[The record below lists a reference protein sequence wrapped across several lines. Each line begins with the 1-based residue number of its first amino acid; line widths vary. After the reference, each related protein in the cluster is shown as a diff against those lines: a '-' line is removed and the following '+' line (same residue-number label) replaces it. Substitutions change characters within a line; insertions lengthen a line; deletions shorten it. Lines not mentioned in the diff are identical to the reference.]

1 MIINSIHAE
10 NVLKYSV
17 LDLDEIPDRGLISVT
32 GDNESGKS
40 SIGESICFALF
51 GRTFSLGPDEF
62 DKVIRW
68 GETRCSIR
76 LDFTTPDGKRYQIA
90 RFLDKQGNHGASI
103 SLSGADPLVRGVGE
117 VEERL
122 RAIIG
127 FGYTEF
133 IESFYLAQREIST
146 PNPHS
151 FAVKAMAGVDKMEQ
165 AIVSC
170 RAEQE
175 GFREQLT
182 EIEAEKVQVDAKI
195 ADLDLAEGHLETL
208 EAEQQAISDHID
220 LAHQQIRTAGEH
232 SQQAKQVGDRL
243 VNGAKRWLGVRSG
256 LSVADYRLQAQGLD
270 KLLALVLPLCKDA
283 PQTAEPAKD
292 LVALGADAR
301 RALQEFDQLRDLARD
316 YRVELQR
323 ELGEADDDVTETDA
337 AEADATQAETPG
349 QAADTQS
356 LSGQL
361 QALLQQDAELSANRR
376 YWRLL
381 LAVCLPAALALG
393 GWSWWLGAFGSGAV
407 AGAGS
412 GAGGGDATLL
422 QTWLPI
428 GAVILGVFAASA
440 LWYML
445 RLSGRIDENH
455 QQQAL
460 VHTKQNRIRER
471 VGQFADLE
479 TIPVTEAIER
489 LRRLGNDD
497 IIAQTSRYADAAGQA
512 LFDHDEYEKRRR
524 LFHDRVVAL
533 TDGLTRLR
541 DDAATGISAHDQ
553 AIVTDTEKRQVLA
566 QAIDKERERVGKFL
580 ELNAVADNL
589 SERIADLDRR
599 IRVRD
604 LAIDLLE
611 GAVHYISQRFNTEVR
626 NLSADSLLKFT
637 NGRYEHLQIDE
648 NLNVKAFSAEK
659 RDFMHL
665 DEISSGTQRQ
675 IMLAVRLSLSQKL
688 VNSVIE
694 GPQALFLDEPFAFFD
709 EDRTASALAIL
720 PEVSGDFTQIWVTS
734 QKFPERS
741 HFDIHIECN
750 ARESVSPWIRRTSDS
765 E

>member
-17 LDLDEIPDRGLISVT
+17 LDLDQIPERGLISVT

-51 GRTFSLGPDEF
+51 GRTFSLGPDEL

-103 SLSGADPLVRGVGE
+103 SLSGADPLVRGVDE

-165 AIVSC
+165 AIISC
-170 RAEQE
+170 RAEQQ
-175 GFREQLT
+175 GFGEQLA
-182 EIEAEKVQVDAKI
+182 EIETEKAQVDAKI
-195 ADLDLAEGHLETL
+195 ADLGLAEGHLETL
-208 EAEQQAISDHID
+208 EAEQQALSDHID
-220 LAHQQIRTAGEH
+220 LAHQQIRAAGDR
-232 SQQAKQVGDRL
+232 SQQAKLVGDRM
-243 VNGAKRWLGVRSG
+243 VVGAKRWLGVRSE
-256 LSVADYRLQAQGLD
+256 LSVVDYRAQAQGLD
-270 KLLALVLPLCKDA
+270 KLLAVVLPLSKEA
-283 PQTAEPAKD
+283 PQTAEPARD
-292 LVALGADAR
+292 LVALGAEAR
-301 RALQEFDQLRDLARD
+301 QALQEFDQLRELAGD
-316 YRVELQR
+316 YRTELQQQ
-323 ELGEADDDVTETDA
+323 LGESDDSDDEGFPA
-337 AEADATQAETPG
+337 AAADA
-349 QAADTQS
+349 QS
-356 LSGQL
+356 LGGQL
-361 QALLQQDAELSANRR
+361 QTLLQQDTELRGNRR
-376 YWRLL
+376 YWRVL
-381 LAVCLPAALALG
+381 LAVCLPGALALG
-393 GWSWWLGAFGSGAV
+393 GWAWWLGAFAADTGTGAE
-407 AGAGS
+407 AA
-412 GAGGGDATLL
+412 LL

-428 GAVILGVFAASA
+428 GAVVLGVFAASA

-445 RLSGRIDENH
+445 RLSGRLDENH
-455 QQQAL
+455 QQQAQ
-460 VHTKQNRIRER
+460 VHAQQNRIRER
-471 VGQFADLE
+471 VEQFADLE
-479 TIPVTEAIER
+479 HIPVTAAVER

-497 IIAQTSRYADAAGQA
+497 IITRAKAYAEGPGQA
-512 LFDHDEYEKRRR
+512 LCDHDDYEKRRR

-533 TDGLTRLR
+533 TEGLTRLR
-541 DDAATGISAHDQ
+541 ADAATEIETLDQ
-553 AIVTDTEKRQVLA
+553 AIATDTDKREVLA
-566 QAIDKERERVGKFL
+566 QAIDVERERVGKFL

-709 EDRTASALAIL
+709 EDRTASSLAIL